1 MKYYSNE
8 IVFRGHPDKV
18 CDQISGA
25 LLDAYLKGDR
35 NTRAGIEVVGGKNK
49 IFITGEVTSSARVNV
64 EEVVRRV
71 LSDVGYPYASYKII
85 NNIGTQSEDI
95 APKVNAGGAGDN
107 GMMFGY
113 ACNDTKEL
121 LPTAMIILQRFAEI
135 YDKLRQS
142 HSSFLPDGKAQ
153 ITGEYDD
160 DFRLIKIKTFTVCYQ
175 NTETNREE
183 TDNLLRGIILGI
195 TNFYNVEVENILF
208 NPSGRFLLGGFDAD
222 AGVTGRKI
230 VVDTYQ
236 SFANVGGGSLNG
248 KDPSKVDLSGAY
260 KAREIAVRFL
270 RFFGLRWCEVQLS
283 YAIGVAQPT
292 SIYINSDKGHLDPY
306 LLLNDEECEPKN
318 IISDLRLLDISY
330 EEQAKFGHFKD
341 VNLTHND

>member
-71 LSDVGYPYASYKII
+71 LSDVGYHHTPYKII

-113 ACNDTKEL
+113 ACDDTKEL
-121 LPTAMIILQRFAEI
+121 LPTAMVILQRLSKA
-135 YDKLRQS
+135 YDELRRELDD
-142 HSSFLPDGKAQ
+142 FLPDGKAQ

-160 DFRLIKIKTFTVCYQ
+160 EFRLIKIKTFTICYQ
-175 NTETNREE
+175 NKEVNRKL
-183 TDNLLRGIILGI
+183 TDYIVINLAKNIC
-195 TNFYNVEVENILF
+195 NDYNIEVEKFLI

-260 KAREIAVRFL
+260 KARDIAVRFL
-270 RFFGLRWCEVQLS
+270 KFFNLRWCEVQLS

-292 SIYINSDKGHLDPY
+292 SIYINSDKGYLDPY
-306 LLLNDEECEPKN
+306 LLSNDKECEPKN

-341 VNLTHND
+341 VNLTYND